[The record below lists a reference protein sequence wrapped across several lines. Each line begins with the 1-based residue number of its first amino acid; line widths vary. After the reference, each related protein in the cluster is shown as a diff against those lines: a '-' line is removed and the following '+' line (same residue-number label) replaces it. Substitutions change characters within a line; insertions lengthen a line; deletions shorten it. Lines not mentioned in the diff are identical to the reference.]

1 MAIGAVFGYFDPVI
15 DSNNVVARN
24 LDGCDQAKYGIAEG
38 KYDECRQRT
47 EGCEECPK
55 GFVGYIADDKE
66 NTNQIIDDVE
76 QLGVGAN
83 GFVFEVFGIEQQ
95 GFYGS
100 QNGLNKEDDGD
111 NDVSINQFLEWGNEG
126 CEIMENKGEAIFC
139 YQCRNYVRKVFENA
153 HFNENIVVG
162 IVTSFGVTG
171 NDFKDDVSRDVI
183 DDRNH
188 ED

>member
-24 LDGCDQAKYGIAEG
+24 LDGCDQAKDGIAEG

-55 GFVGYIADDKE
+55 GFICYIADDKE

-76 QLGVGAN
+76 QLGVGTN

-111 NDVSINQFLEWGNEG
+111 DDVNINQFLQGR
-126 CEIMENKGEAIFC
+126 
-139 YQCRNYVRKVFENA
+139 YQG
-153 HFNENIVVG
+153 G
-162 IVTSFGVTG
+162 IVL
-171 NDFKDDVSRDVI
+171 KDKG
-183 DDRNH
+183 
-188 ED
+188 